1 MLKHFLKV
9 IVDVY
14 FTLSCTYR
22 YQHAMLDS
30 ALISCSFSL
39 VPISMLT
46 AVLILYACN
55 AANTELGRGGQS
67 YVSVAWEVLQV
78 FSEELGGK
86 MNCA

>member
-1 MLKHFLKV
+1 MC
-9 IVDVY
+9 
-14 FTLSCTYR
+14 TSLSAARTGINTRCWI
-22 YQHAMLDS
+22 
-30 ALISCSFSL
+30 ALSSLVVFPL

-46 AVLILYACN
+46 AVLILHACN
-55 AANTELGRGGQS
+55 AANTERGRGGQS